1 MKMTMKN
8 FALFAGIF
16 VLMGSAACAQKNK
29 RNKDKAPEMVTQM
42 DSISY
47 IFGTSLG
54 MNIRQSE
61 IDDVQLEQ
69 IFQGIKDGLES
80 DSAMAIPF
88 SEGNQIVRAFMME
101 LQAKKAE
108 EAVAKSEAYMAEK
121 RAEEGMMTTES
132 GMVYEIIT
140 EGTGPMPVSSDKVK
154 VNYEGTTTDGKVFD
168 SSYERGQPM
177 EFPLTRVISGWTE
190 ILQLMPV
197 GSTWMVTI
205 PPALAYGERGSPPNI
220 GPNEVL
226 IFKIE
231 LIDIVTEK

>member
-1 MKMTMKN
+1 MTMKN